1 VRPCY
6 VRFNLAID
14 AKTTAATSLVV
25 CIPIFNDWQ
34 SAAMLLERIDSALDV
49 MKVQVDVLC
58 VDDGSTEPR
67 GESDFHFKK
76 LRRVSVL
83 TLRRNVGHQRA
94 IALALT
100 YLHETANH
108 DFVAVMDGDGEDDPK
123 YIPLLVE
130 RCLKE
135 HRAVFAQ
142 RTKRS
147 EGWLFRLGYLGFKL
161 VHRLLVGRRVE
172 VGNYSI
178 LPRCVLQR
186 VVAISEMWN
195 HYAAAVFHAR
205 LPVEMVPIPRSHRL
219 AGKSKMNI
227 LSLVTHGLSAISV
240 YSDVVGARILA
251 MLTLAGG
258 MIAVGI
264 LGVVLV
270 KTLTQ
275 LAIPG
280 WATNAVGLLLIS
292 LLNLALM
299 SMFMVLFTL
308 RARTEYSFLPLRDYR
323 YFVLNET
330 NWWPPL
336 PA

>member
-1 VRPCY
+1 M
-6 VRFNLAID
+6 
-14 AKTTAATSLVV
+14 TSLVV
-25 CIPIFNDWQ
+25 CIPIFNDWP
-34 SAAMLLERIDSALDV
+34 SAVILLQRLDSALEQ
-49 MKVQVDVLC
+49 MNIQVDVLC

-67 GESDFHFKK
+67 PETAFHFKT

-83 TLRRNVGHQRA
+83 SLRRNVGHQRA

-100 YLHETANH
+100 HLHETANH
-108 DFVAVMDGDGEDDPK
+108 DFIVVMDGDGEDDPK

-130 RCLKE
+130 RCLQAQAR
-135 HRAVFAQ
+135 RAVFAQ
-142 RTKRS
+142 RAKRS
-147 EGWLFRLGYLGFKL
+147 EGWLFRLGYLAFKL
-161 VHRLLVGRRVE
+161 VHRVLVGRKVE
-172 VGNYSI
+172 VGNYSV
-178 LPRCVLQR
+178 LPRCILQR

-205 LPVEMVPIPRSHRL
+205 LPVDMVPVPRAPRL

-240 YSDVVGARILA
+240 YSDVVGSRLLA
-251 MLTLAGG
+251 MLTLGGGVIAAG
-258 MIAVGI
+258 IV
-264 LGVVLV
+264 GVVLI
-270 KTLTQ
+270 KTLTA

-323 YFVLNET
+323 FFVLNET
-330 NWWPPL
+330 DWWPPL